1 MNKKVLIICYT
12 FPPYPGIGGRRWAK
26 FAKYL
31 NRQGVDVAVIAAKK
45 SLNSRS
51 LWEKDIQEFVNK
63 IDFLTSH
70 YPDIL
75 TRIPQ
80 SFLEKIRYKIALNY
94 VKTKVKGNYFDH
106 SSLWA
111 NTLVNQVEQK
121 IKQGYNNVVV
131 SCAPFASSRFVI
143 ELKNKYPEVNFIL
156 DFRDPWTDNKTSF
169 GFTTISSKRLE
180 IEKEVERMVVTQ
192 YDIILSVSEEMT
204 QRFKSLSNSDNTF
217 LTVQNG
223 FDREDIQLVNSKDKN
238 KKEDK
243 LTFIYAG
250 TLYNQAIHVFEKLCQ
265 VLKEIKETNSNI
277 YSKLQFDFYGY
288 APQEFK
294 NLAREIECI
303 CFNGEVDKETALTE
317 IQSSQVAMLILT
329 DDISYSFS
337 TKFHEYVSFKTPIAV
352 FSSGGKTGE
361 YVQANGIGYNCTIVE
376 MKSKIVQIFQDWET
390 DNLVFN
396 PEYDIQ
402 KHDIERITIEELIP
416 LLK

>member
-80 SFLEKIRYKIALNY
+80 TLLEKIRYKIALQY
-94 VKTKVKGNYFDH
+94 VKAKVKGNFFDH

-192 YDIILSVSEEMT
+192 YDTILSVSEEMT

-217 LTVQNG
+217 LTIQNG
-223 FDREDIQLVNSKDKN
+223 FDRADIQVVNSKDKN
-238 KKEDK
+238 KKRDK

-277 YSKLQFDFYGY
+277 YSKLQFDFYGHVSNDFIK
-288 APQEFK
+288 ASEGIDCIRFFS
-294 NLAREIECI
+294 EIERKVLNLKLQKADVGI
-303 CFNGEVDKETALTE
+303 IILSESLTNYF
-317 IQSSQVAMLILT
+317 I
-329 DDISYSFS
+329 
-337 TKFHEYVSFKTPIAV
+337 TKFHEYISFKIPVAV

-361 YVQANGIGYNCTIVE
+361 YVQANGIGYNCTIEE
-376 MKSKIVQIFQDWET
+376 MKSKIVQIFKDWET
-390 DNLVFN
+390 NKLVFN
-396 PEYDIQ
+396 PSYDIQ
-402 KHDIERITIEELIP
+402 KHDIERITTEELMP

>member
-63 IDFLTSH
+63 IDFLPSH

-192 YDIILSVSEEMT
+192 YDTILSVSEEMT

-277 YSKLQFDFYGY
+277 YSKLQIDFYGHVSNDFIK
-288 APQEFK
+288 ASEGINCIRFFS
-294 NLAREIECI
+294 EIERKVLNLKLQKADVGI
-303 CFNGEVDKETALTE
+303 IILSESLTNYF
-317 IQSSQVAMLILT
+317 I
-329 DDISYSFS
+329 
-337 TKFHEYVSFKTPIAV
+337 TKFHEYISFKIPVAV

-361 YVQANGIGYNCTIVE
+361 YVQANGIGYNCTIEE
-376 MKSKIVQIFQDWET
+376 MKNNIVKIFQDWET
-390 DNLVFN
+390 NKLVFN
-396 PEYDIQ
+396 PAYDIQ